1 MRVLLILLATA
12 AVIWALV
19 ECIQSE
25 EDQVRYLPKVAW
37 ILVILFG
44 LVVGAVAWF
53 VLGRPR
59 SAQPSRRNMGVPRN
73 GGPAAPADGRRP
85 APDDDPEFL
94 RKIGRDSEH
103 EQMLRRWEEDLQ
115 RRERELQDPDDPEP
129 PESGGPPRPPSQ

>member
-25 EDQVRYLPKVAW
+25 ESQVRYLPKVAW

-44 LVVGAVAWF
+44 LLVGALAWF
-53 VLGRPR
+53 FLGRPR
-59 SAQPSRRNMGVPRN
+59 TTRPLLRNLGVPRN
-73 GGPAAPADGRRP
+73 GRPAAPADGRRP

-115 RRERELQDPDDPEP
+115 RRESELQDPDAPEP
-129 PESGGPPRPPSQ
+129 PESGEPPSPPSR

>member
-25 EDQVRYLPKVAW
+25 DSQVRYLPKVAW

-44 LVVGAVAWF
+44 PVVGAVAWF
-53 VLGRPR
+53 FLGRPR
-59 SAQPSRRNMGVPRN
+59 STRPSRRNLGVPRN
-73 GGPAAPADGRRP
+73 GRPAAPDGRRP

-115 RRERELQDPDDPEP
+115 RRESELHDPDDPEP
-129 PESGGPPRPPSQ
+129 PEAGEPPSPPSR